1 MATTLSSSMID
12 LISKG
17 GPLMWLLLA
26 CSFLSLGI
34 FAERFFLFHRATINV
49 GDFLQ
54 GLANLIGK
62 KNYAEALLS
71 ARPDFTVSNWETT
84 QNCIDPNRLEAD
96 RKSLIAAGLP

>member
-1 MATTLSSSMID
+1 MID

-26 CSFLSLGI
+26 CSFLSVGI
-34 FAERFFLFHRATINV
+34 FAERFFLFHRSTINV

-62 KNYAEALLS
+62 KNFDDVKGF
-71 ARPDFTVSNWETT
+71 DFEKE
-84 QNCIDPNRLEAD
+84 QIKR
-96 RKSLIAAGLP
+96 I